1 MSFRSRFVLNTP
13 LEKWFPGH
21 MISGMREMQKR
32 LSQVDC
38 VIEVHDARIPLS
50 GRNREFSEGMGVIKP
65 HLLLLNKKDLADRR
79 YDDAVQE
86 ALKSKGVNKVLWT
99 NLSGKCTLK
108 ESNFESVL
116 PSIIKLVTN
125 SDRYNRADSTDITA
139 MVTGIPNVGKS
150 CLINR
155 LRQNI
160 MRKTGDPA
168 AVGASAGVTR
178 HVQKVKVYESP
189 KVYILDTPGILEPKV
204 KNVEQYMKLALISC
218 LKDEVIGIQAIAD
231 YALYWMN
238 KNREEKYV
246 KYFNLENP
254 SDSIIEVLLQIC
266 TRKRLTQSYSDPV
279 TRKQLPRPNLEAA
292 AGVFVKAFRTG
303 CFGRFVLDIDVLKTH
318 HAQVNFDRQSLTLP
332 FANE

>member
-1 MSFRSRFVLNTP
+1 
-13 LEKWFPGH
+13 
-21 MISGMREMQKR
+21 
-32 LSQVDC
+32 
-38 VIEVHDARIPLS
+38 
-50 GRNREFSEGMGVIKP
+50 
-65 HLLLLNKKDLADRR
+65 
-79 YDDAVQE
+79 
-86 ALKSKGVNKVLWT
+86 
-99 NLSGKCTLK
+99 
-108 ESNFESVL
+108 
-116 PSIIKLVTN
+116 
-125 SDRYNRADSTDITA
+125 

-178 HVQKVKVYESP
+178 HVQKVKIYESP

-218 LKDEVIGIQAIAD
+218 LKDEVIGIQTIAD

-266 TRKRLTQSYSDPV
+266 TRKRLTQIYSDPV

-303 CFGRFVLDIDVLKTH
+303 CFGKFVLDIDVLKTH